1 MPTSNLNQKP
11 DFPCS
16 CFKTSLPLQTS
27 RPLSRPRDS
36 ASLKSLF
43 HLWHFITAS
52 DVLCSTH
59 SVPGIFC
66 RHSPPLWSFLHMLL
80 YLFWNIISFIPLPS
94 IIPKLFSDSSLSV
107 TNVNAKPICDLTS
120 VFSYRTPAL
129 GCQSQHVGALG
140 PSNRLLEICLLMA
153 WFMLPPPSGVPSP
166 PWALVNTYHYL
177 KIYLASWGITAAI
190 FPQPIFVLI
199 TCYFKLMPFLV
210 DCKLLEGE
218 AS

>member
-27 RPLSRPRDS
+27 RLLSRPRDS

-52 DVLCSTH
+52 DVLCSTR

-66 RHSPPLWSFLHMLL
+66 RHSPPLWSFLRMLP
-80 YLFWNIISFIPLPS
+80 YLFWNRISFIPLPS

-107 TNVNAKPICDLTS
+107 TNLNAKPICDLTS
-120 VFSYRTPAL
+120 VFSYWIPAL

-140 PSNRLLEICLLMA
+140 PSNRLLRPACSWPGSCCPLYQESLLH
-153 WFMLPPPSGVPSP
+153 LE
-166 PWALVNTYHYL
+166 PWWTP
-177 KIYLASWGITAAI
+177 ITI
-190 FPQPIFVLI
+190 LRSI
-199 TCYFKLMPFLV
+199 
-210 DCKLLEGE
+210 
-218 AS
+218 